1 MCLTLFVLADTLFSP
16 AILGESATY
25 LGIAICHTVFNVIC
39 TTLMLPAAGLLEK
52 PEAVSAME
60 LARDFSWDRVRK
72 DDISMDSAVFTPLCG
87 G

>member
-1 MCLTLFVLADTLFSP
+1 MLLAPDGRRLSKRDGDLDMSAQRRRMKTEVLIGA
-16 AILGESATY
+16 LGYT
-25 LGIAICHTVFNVIC
+25 
-39 TTLMLPAAGLLEK
+39 AGLLEK